1 MATNLKKKLQEEG
14 RLKEA
19 RNLINKQARDYGNNT
34 SYGRGN
40 INLNNRPVVQNDDGS
55 ISTVRSMSFYDEN
68 EGKEIL
74 IPTVVNG
81 KIVSDDEAINH
92 YYNTGEY
99 LGKFNSIKEANSYA
113 DYLHKSQENM
123 YSKVSQ
129 RASQLMA
136 ITEFDKSKMLDTN
149 EFLYNMNKEKIKK
162 ENEESLK
169 GVNDGTL
176 GGYVNT
182 GILSALN
189 TLKSIVQRPK
199 NFYDGYQL
207 GDITKTAGST
217 ALGVGTHIIGGI
229 EGIGNSITQ
238 GVGYGLSAVND
249 IAGNKETAE
258 RWKRATQEQQKEHE
272 EVKNKI
278 YDIFD
283 KNSLLGETSNQVAEG
298 VGQSTALGV
307 VGSKSKLAGNLLTF
321 QQGFGTSLHDTYS
334 KKDAE
339 GWQALLR
346 GVGSGAI
353 STLTENIFELQG
365 FGGSGIDD
373 AIKNKVTRQIESGIG
388 KALARTAI
396 SAGGEG
402 TEEILESLGNTGLNY
417 IMNRITEQVGHG
429 AKFDEN
435 INIEEIVE
443 SAMIGFLNGGLG
455 EGGSIYAQN
464 NASSNALINQIE
476 QDTNSKLTNEE
487 KKAIR
492 QETLLNSETQREN
505 DIIIDNSNLT
515 DSQKEHLKEFA
526 SQNHLNTKQVE
537 QAIEMAI
544 RHNEQLTSQEYD
556 FNNNIEVDVD
566 NLNETNIKEDT
577 LKSQI
582 HSILEGETTITD
594 LINNNENIT
603 DEQKQELIDL
613 TKDENNN
620 LIDVLNQMNDYENVS
635 NKVDINQN
643 LDYNINQG
651 NRDTSVQNI
660 TVAPYYNTPITS
672 ENFNEVKGQVE
683 TDFKNKA
690 ETITNLFGGKVTGI
704 QTNIGGYTFQ
714 EGETAG
720 QMVNELSYTFELQDV
735 DETQANLIAS
745 LMGDLGYEQQES
757 VISSNYL
764 DADSTEANSVETV
777 INFNDINGVKE
788 ALEKVGITDY
798 TIDTNNNQVKI
809 YSDSLTDDVIASAKA
824 LSQELGG
831 NYNGAEWNKT
841 NSRFLDKETRGRI
854 YQEWLENNS
863 REQEGE
869 LYKNVT
875 QAYEKLQREVED
887 NNIKINIENKISNK
901 EINIVSSAINTDTPN
916 LENGINFKEYGD
928 YFYIFNKN
936 DFDDYFFEGKIQIEG
951 NQEYISSIRKVIKN
965 GEFDGESDVIS
976 QIVQATKNDRRFD
989 NRNNVNVENGQTSF
1003 RNDELYNGQQGQAE
1017 QGYDNKKSNGNSKQ
1031 INENPQNEGSFSMQ
1045 QDEEVFREETDKL
1058 LNNELPKTK
1067 PRQFPLSVQE
1077 SDYVSDDVKKEN
1089 SRKILKTETGQYT
1102 PIGNQETIDKANEK
1116 IQNSG
1121 ADNVYTSFN
1130 TKFENN
1136 EKITLNDIAEAE
1148 LLIQHY
1154 SEIGDTEKAVKLI
1167 ENVGI
1172 LGTEL
1177 GQQVQALSIIK
1188 KMTPQGQL
1196 AVANKLAERL
1206 SKKYDTDIKISKETQ
1221 DLIKNSKMENIDD
1234 AMDKAYT
1241 EIADQ
1246 LPLTVWERLDNFRFL
1261 MMLGN
1266 PKTHIRNMVGN
1277 TGNRVLTNV
1286 KNTVKGGIEDVIGMA
1301 WKDYQKNATIGIAN
1315 KDQRTFAKLDA
1326 ELLGEAI
1333 DDVGN
1338 KYNDN
1343 PNTEISKR
1351 KRHFDNKIL
1360 NAMSKFNTEMLNKE
1374 DVWAL
1379 KGAYR
1384 DALQNYMLANNLSSE
1399 DLTVLETD
1407 SREVAKQK
1415 EEALRKARE
1424 YASNQAKEATFHQ
1437 ANEVATWLNNLK
1449 NSESLPRKSYG

>member
-19 RNLINKQARDYGNNT
+19 RNLINKQARDYD
-34 SYGRGN
+34 SKE
-40 INLNNRPVVQNDDGS
+40 NLTKKVQA
-55 ISTVRSMSFYDEN
+55 R
-68 EGKEIL
+68 
-74 IPTVVNG
+74 
-81 KIVSDDEAINH
+81 
-92 YYNTGEY
+92 
-99 LGKFNSIKEANSYA
+99 AN
-113 DYLHKSQENM
+113 
-123 YSKVSQ
+123 
-129 RASQLMA
+129 QLMA

-149 EFLYNMNKEKIKK
+149 EFLYNMNKEKIRK
-162 ENEESLK
+162 ENDESLK

-182 GILSALN
+182 GIISALN

-283 KNSLLGETSNQVAEG
+283 KNSLLGKTSNQVAEG

-455 EGGSIYAQN
+455 EGGSIYVQN

-566 NLNETNIKEDT
+566 NLNETNTREDT

-582 HSILEGETTITD
+582 YSILEGETTITD

-1077 SDYVSDDVKKEN
+1077 SDYVSDEVKKEN

-1206 SKKYDTDIKISKETQ
+1206 SKKYDTDIEISKETQ